1 MLNATALSLSLFLR
15 KSNGRASEVG
25 PDSINQ
31 KKIKEETK
39 KTPPR
44 SVKVTPAAASSRP
57 VGLDW
62 SIGGQ
67 SLVQSD
73 DVAEFQRVPLGSP
86 ADSAPKKKRTKNQ
99 VPLSKSR
106 TERACFTFRFF
117 VEANFENRRS
127 QAQRDDGDR
136 PSRRNF
142 SKKTTSTISVEAGER
157 FLFTFFFFV
166 ERETGKPFRYKFRGK
181 CGRFSF
187 FDHRYLYGVET
198 LSGSDGQRETARE
211 HLNRNI
217 KTCNSARWSTPQVL
231 SVKRSNFHNLFQPH

>member
-86 ADSAPKKKRTKNQ
+86 ADSAPKKKEQKTRCLFQKAAPNG
-99 VPLSKSR
+99 PASRFAFLSKPISKIGGR
-106 TERACFTFRFF
+106 RHKEMMEIDHRGGIFPKKRPRQYPSKPANVFFSPSSFSSNEKLGNRF
-117 VEANFENRRS
+117 V
-127 QAQRDDGDR
+127 
-136 PSRRNF
+136 
-142 SKKTTSTISVEAGER
+142 TSSEGNAVV
-157 FLFTFFFFV
+157 FLFLT
-166 ERETGKPFRYKFRGK
+166 TGT
-181 CGRFSF
+181 SMA
-187 FDHRYLYGVET
+187 L
-198 LSGSDGQRETARE
+198 
-211 HLNRNI
+211 
-217 KTCNSARWSTPQVL
+217 
-231 SVKRSNFHNLFQPH
+231 KRSPGVTDREKRLENI